1 MINNYLIPVILLIII
16 FFGFIKRI
24 DLYDSFVEGCLDGL
38 KIVIKVI
45 PALLAM
51 ILAVNIFLKSNIL
64 YYLFKNMNGDILSM
78 IFLRPISGNASLA
91 VLNRIFYKFGPDS
104 FFGFLASIIQGATDT
119 TIYVLALYFGSVG
132 IKKVR
137 YSLVVGLMADFFG
150 IIAALVVAKIFF

>member
-1 MINNYLIPVILLIII
+1 MVNNYLIPVILLVII
-16 FFGFIKRI
+16 FYGFIKRI

-38 KIVIKVI
+38 KIVIKII

-104 FFGFLASIIQGATDT
+104 FLGFLASIIQGATDT

-132 IKKVR
+132 IKKIR
-137 YSLVVGLMADFFG
+137 YSLVVGLMADFCG
-150 IIAALVVAKIFF
+150 IMAALVVAKIFF